1 MEQNVKLLPQG
12 INDLSNNDDIRWQQ
26 RFANYQKALKKLIEG
41 VELLEE
47 ESLTQDLEDIVNE
60 GLIQRFEF
68 THELAW
74 NVMKDYAAYQGANEI
89 RGSRD
94 AIRYALRQDL
104 ISDALWMETINA
116 RNLTSHD
123 YNQDTANDI
132 ADKIKTD
139 YIKLFL
145 DFEEKMKSLICTD

>member
-1 MEQNVKLLPQG
+1 MQAT
-12 INDLSNNDDIRWQQ
+12 DNNDIRWQQ

-41 VELLEE
+41 VELLEG
-47 ESLTQDLEDIVNE
+47 ESFDNDLKDIVNE

-74 NVMKDYAAYQGANEI
+74 NVMKDYATYQGANEI

-104 ISDALWMETINA
+104 ISDAL
-116 RNLTSHD
+116 
-123 YNQDTANDI
+123 
-132 ADKIKTD
+132 
-139 YIKLFL
+139 
-145 DFEEKMKSLICTD
+145 

>member
-1 MEQNVKLLPQG
+1 MQS
-12 INDLSNNDDIRWQQ
+12 IDNNDIRWQQ

-41 VELLEE
+41 VEILEG
-47 ESLTQDLEDIVNE
+47 ESFDNDLKDIVNE

-123 YNQDTANDI
+123 YNQETANDI
-132 ADKIKTD
+132 ADKIKNS
-139 YIKLFL
+139 YVKLFL

>member
-1 MEQNVKLLPQG
+1 MKN
-12 INDLSNNDDIRWQQ
+12 
-26 RFANYQKALKKLIEG
+26 
-41 VELLEE
+41 
-47 ESLTQDLEDIVNE
+47 IVNE
-60 GLIQRFEF
+60 GRIQRFEF

-123 YNQDTANDI
+123 YNQETANDI
-132 ADKIKTD
+132 AEKIKNS
-139 YIKLFL
+139 YVKLFL
-145 DFEEKMKSLICTD
+145 DFEEKMKSF

>member
-1 MEQNVKLLPQG
+1 MQTTDNE
-12 INDLSNNDDIRWQQ
+12 DIRWQQ

-41 VELLEE
+41 IELADSEPLG
-47 ESLTQDLEDIVNE
+47 QDLQDIVNE
-60 GLIQRFEF
+60 GIIQRFEF

-74 NVMKDYAAYQGANEI
+74 NVMKDYATYQGVNDI

-123 YNQDTANDI
+123 YNQDTANDVS
-132 ADKIKTD
+132 DKIKNC
-139 YIKLFL
+139 YVKLFL

>member
-1 MEQNVKLLPQG
+1 MQTTDNT
-12 INDLSNNDDIRWQQ
+12 DIRWQQ

-41 VELLEE
+41 IGLLDGEPLE
-47 ESLTQDLEDIVNE
+47 QDLKDIVNE

-74 NVMKDYAAYQGANEI
+74 NVMKDYATFQGANEI

-104 ISDALWMETINA
+104 ISDSLWMETINA

-132 ADKIKTD
+132 ADKIKNC
-139 YIKLFL
+139 YVQLFL
-145 DFEEKMKSLICTD
+145 DFEGKMKSLLCTD

>member
-74 NVMKDYAAYQGANEI
+74 NVMKDYAAYQGANESVVRAMQSGMHCGRI
-89 RGSRD
+89 
-94 AIRYALRQDL
+94 
-104 ISDALWMETINA
+104 
-116 RNLTSHD
+116 
-123 YNQDTANDI
+123 
-132 ADKIKTD
+132 
-139 YIKLFL
+139 
-145 DFEEKMKSLICTD
+145 